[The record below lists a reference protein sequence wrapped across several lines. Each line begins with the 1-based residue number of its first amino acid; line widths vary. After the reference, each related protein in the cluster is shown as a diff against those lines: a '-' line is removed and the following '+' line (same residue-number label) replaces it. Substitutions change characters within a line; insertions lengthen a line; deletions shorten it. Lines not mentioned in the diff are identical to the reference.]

1 MKKRMRVLEGCLL
14 FLMTAGLAAAQT
26 QEAMPAGELKLRV
39 APQSSG
45 TANHRTA
52 PAVVWLTPLPGTPAL
67 PFVSTGHYTLLQKN
81 RTFVPHLQVI
91 PVGGVVSFPNADP
104 FFHNVFSLYEGKR
117 FDLGLYEAGSS
128 KSVTFSREGASYI
141 FCNIHPDMSAV
152 VLALSTPLYAIAT
165 LDGSFTVR
173 GVPAGDYRMHLW
185 MEGVPQA
192 TLESLSRTLHF
203 SESTLNLGTLD
214 VPLGRPE
221 NESHKNKF
229 GEPYDSH
236 SHSTY

>member
-1 MKKRMRVLEGCLL
+1 MKKRMRILEGCLL
-14 FLMTAGLAAAQT
+14 FLATGLAAAQI
-26 QEAMPAGELKLRV
+26 QESRPAGELKLRV
-39 APQSSG
+39 APTPTG
-45 TANHRTA
+45 TANHRTP

-67 PFVSTGHYTLLQKN
+67 PFESTGHYTLLQKG
-81 RTFVPHLQVI
+81 RTFNPHLQVI
-91 PVGGVVSFPNADP
+91 PVGGVVTFPNADP

-128 KSVTFSREGASYI
+128 KAVTFSREGASYI

-152 VLALSTPLYAIAT
+152 VLALSTPLYSIAT
-165 LDGSFTVR
+165 IDGSFTVR

-185 MEGVPQA
+185 MEGVPQV
-192 TLESLSRTLHF
+192 TLESLNRTLHF
-203 SESTLNLGTLD
+203 SGGTLDLGTLN

-229 GEPYDSH
+229 GEPYDPH